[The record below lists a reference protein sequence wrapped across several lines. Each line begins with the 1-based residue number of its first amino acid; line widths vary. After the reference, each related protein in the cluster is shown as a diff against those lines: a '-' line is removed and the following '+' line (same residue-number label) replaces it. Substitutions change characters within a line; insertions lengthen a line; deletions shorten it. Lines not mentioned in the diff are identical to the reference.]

1 MDLVT
6 RLLLETK
13 MFDDNIKKSAGQI
26 ASFENNVRTI
36 GSSVLKFAGGLGIAM
51 TAGEALNKVIQSS
64 QGTSDKYEATIAGL
78 TGTVNTFFQALS
90 TGDFSSF
97 DKGMERVYDRA
108 KKVAEAMD
116 YLGDVMAG
124 WGVAQSE
131 IRNKIDE
138 NLNIIRDPESTKS
151 QISDAIKENR
161 TLLSQIQNDTK
172 TVTSANRD
180 AALSMF
186 KQWTGNDS
194 ATWDDA
200 YRYAIDTNLKRNEAQ
215 LTAGKEVMKKYE
227 DAISKSYKVEYE
239 TVGSGMNVRTNKINV
254 PTDDTRRLQSEFDK
268 YKKENASL
276 MLDIKAEN
284 NITDENREKMLGL
297 IMSVMSADQNVNAL
311 TRSVLKGEKTA
322 SKGAKSEQAEIKTKA
337 KAAVE
342 LQDLDQKNIDGIRK
356 ELQEKL
362 GKIGDAPLELAM
374 PIKYVE
380 SEEQSDIKGSI
391 ADKES
396 QLQALYIAY
405 NESTNADLRKIYA
418 QRIRDAEDA
427 LNKMHSSTE
436 DGMVDIADS
445 LNNLIENSIIT
456 SFQTLGDAIG
466 SGDFGGAMREGLIA
480 LMGML
485 EQFGAALIA
494 TGIASDAFKK
504 VFVNPIAAIV
514 AGSALIITA
523 GIAKSALS
531 RATDF
536 ADGGIVY
543 GETFARVGEY
553 AGANTN
559 PEVIA
564 PLNKLKD
571 ILGDRS
577 GGGELRLAGEFKI
590 RGKDLVYIID
600 KQTRYNNR
608 T

>member
-26 ASFENNVRTI
+26 AAFENNVRTI

-151 QISDAIKENR
+151 QISEAIKENR

-254 PTDDTRRLQSEFDK
+254 PTDETRRLQAEFDK

-297 IMSVMSADQNVNAL
+297 IMSVMSADQNVNTL

-322 SKGAKSEQAEIKTKA
+322 SKGAKSEQSELKTKA

-356 ELQEKL
+356 ELQDKL

-391 ADKES
+391 ADKEAE
-396 QLQALYIAY
+396 LQALYVAY
-405 NESTNADLRKIYA
+405 NEATNADLRKIYA
-418 QRIRDAEDA
+418 ERIKDLENAIDE
-427 LNKMHSSTE
+427 MHSTAKN
-436 DGMVDIADS
+436 GMVDIAEAINS
-445 LNNLIENSIIT
+445 LIENSIVS
-456 SFQTLGDAIG
+456 SFQSLGDAIG
-466 SGDFGGAMREGLIA
+466 SGDFGKGMKDGLIS
-480 LMGML
+480 LMGIL

-494 TGIASDAFKK
+494 TGVASFALKS
-504 VFVNPIAAIV
+504 VLVNPVAAII
-514 AGSALIITA
+514 AGGALIVTA
-523 GIAKSALS
+523 GIAKAALAN
-531 RATDF
+531 ATDF

-600 KQTRYNNR
+600 KQTRYNSR